1 MTLSLLALS
10 AIAQVVDPTRPA
22 DTPLT
27 DGASA
32 GTDNGRGLQ
41 AIIVRPGKNRSTALI
56 AGQTVRIGSQVG
68 EQHVVKITNNQVI
81 LQGDKG
87 REVLQLIPAIKK
99 TPVTKPRVATHHVK
113 QHPTG
118 TLKK

>member
-10 AIAQVVDPTRPA
+10 TIAQVADPTRPA

-32 GTDNGRGLQ
+32 GTDNSRGLQ
-41 AIIVRPGKNRSTALI
+41 AIIVRPGKNRSTALV
-56 AGQTVRIGSQVG
+56 AGQTVHIGSKVG
-68 EQHVVKITNNQVI
+68 EQRVVKISDNAVI

-99 TPVTKPRVATHHVK
+99 TPVAKPRVATHHVK